1 MRNRWRVGISIK
13 NIFLHVLP
21 VLQLKLEELYTLYNY
36 QEITIEELWDYC
48 LKYKFENNPIEKQ
61 PIHRI
66 VKVIF
71 NVSVLEIKDY
81 KKVLDDCSQSHRVL
95 DDCSQSQHVKLT
107 EEEVNFLLGSSH
119 SI

>member
-1 MRNRWRVGISIK
+1 MGISIN

-21 VLQLKLEELYTLYNY
+21 VLQLKLEEFYKLYNY
-36 QEITIEELWDYC
+36 REITIEELWEYC

-81 KKVLDDCSQSHRVL
+81 KQVLDECSQSHHVV
-95 DDCSQSQHVKLT
+95 DECSQGRHVKLT
-107 EEEVNFLLGSSH
+107 EEEINFLLGS
-119 SI
+119 